1 MKVIKRFFI
10 SEAFL
15 ISIAGIFFYIERV
28 IMLLI
33 NLLTDLPI
41 SSWKKKKSILNI
53 FLASITRNVLSKGS
67 AQVIKWW

>member
-1 MKVIKRFFI
+1 
-10 SEAFL
+10 
-15 ISIAGIFFYIERV
+15 
-28 IMLLI
+28 MLLI